1 LKIEDALD
9 LAQQCIRRNTGQEGR
24 LEFIIHNIETKN
36 EISQGDEDYI
46 VSLKSVLEES
56 IIPDIIISKESKK
69 DKGSSENLN
78 NCTFCGKKL
87 GFRKF
92 KVDKSW
98 QIVGKPC
105 KECHNEIK
113 AGIYIFNA
121 TYKDGISSHTEKT
134 GGVIIIH
141 NFKTD
146 RRIIFVANKLKFKI
160 TISKNNILGIKKV
173 QYTDDS
179 ISAIIKSKI
188 GKESKKSHMLITYSS
203 THINQSPV
211 FDVDDLDKAL
221 EAANY
226 MMLKN

>member
-1 LKIEDALD
+1 MLD
-9 LAQQCIRRNTGQEGR
+9 LAQQCISRNTGQEGR

-46 VSLKSVLEES
+46 ISLKSELEDS
-56 IIPDIIISKESKK
+56 TIPDITKPKESKK
-69 DKGSSENLN
+69 DKGSTENSN

-134 GGVIIIH
+134 GGMIIIH

-146 RRIIFVANKLKFKI
+146 RRIIFVANKSKFKI
-160 TISKNNILGIKKV
+160 TILKNNILGIEKV
-173 QYTDDS
+173 QYANDS
-179 ISAIIKSKI
+179 TSAIIKSKI
-188 GKESKKSHMLITYSS
+188 GKESKKSHMLIRYSG
-203 THINQSPV
+203 TLINQSPV
-211 FDVDDLDKAL
+211 FDVKDLDRAL